1 MKLIIQIPCFNEEAT
16 LPLTIRDLPQRI
28 EGIDCIE
35 LLVIDDGSS
44 DRTAEVAR
52 QLGVQHVVSLPRNIG
67 LAYAFSVGL
76 ETALRLGAD
85 IIVNTDG
92 DNQYCG
98 QDIPKLIQPILEGR
112 AGMVIGDRQ
121 VDTIAHFSPVKK
133 KLQKLGSW
141 MVRRVSGTEIPDATS
156 GFRAFSRDTAL
167 RLVVFSR
174 YTYTLETIIQAAR
187 KHIVVTSVPVRTNRK
202 LRESRLVKG
211 IFRYV
216 WRSGLTIFRIVLMYE
231 ALTVFLTL
239 GLLLIGGGLLVS
251 LRFLIFLAMGQGS
264 GHVQSLIL
272 ASILFVLGFQ
282 NVLLGLLA
290 NLLNANRLLNEEINY
305 RLRKME
311 FRGDQ

>member
-16 LPLTIRDLPQRI
+16 LPLTIRDLPQHI
-28 EGIDCIE
+28 EGIDRIE

-52 QLGVQHVVSLPRNIG
+52 QLGVQHIVQLPRNTG
-67 LAYAFSVGL
+67 LAHAFSVGL
-76 ETALRLGAD
+76 ETALQLGAD

-98 QDIPKLIQPILEGR
+98 QDIPRLIRPILDGQ
-112 AGMVIGDRQ
+112 AGMVVGDRQ
-121 VDTIAHFSPVKK
+121 VETIAHFSPIKK

-141 MVRRVSGTEIPDATS
+141 LVRRVSGTEVPDATS
-156 GFRAFSRDTAL
+156 GFRAFSRDAAL
-167 RLVVFSR
+167 RLVIFSR

-187 KHIVVTSVPVRTNRK
+187 KHIVVTSVPVRTNQK

-211 IFRYV
+211 ILRYV
-216 WRSGLTIFRIVLMYE
+216 WRSMLTIFRIVLMYE

-239 GLLLIGGGLLVS
+239 GLLLMGAGLVVS
-251 LRFLIFLAMGQGS
+251 VRFLVFLAMGQGS

-272 ASILFVLGFQ
+272 AAILFVLGFQ

-290 NLLNANRLLNEEINY
+290 NLLNANRLLTEENNY

-311 FRGDQ
+311 FQRDR